1 MLTIEFT
8 MTKLLI
14 KPLGQCWCLQ
24 LTILHL
30 TRIQILYYLRQDF
43 CIVSEFKLGM
53 TSVLELKTPLY
64 LQFGPP
70 LHHPVLQPQQLLSVT
85 TLMLKKMILS

>member
-14 KPLGQCWCLQ
+14 KPRGQFWCHQ

-30 TRIQILYYLRQDF
+30 TRTQILYYLRQDF
-43 CIVSEFKLGM
+43 CIASEFRLGM
-53 TSVLELKTPLY
+53 TSV
-64 LQFGPP
+64 
-70 LHHPVLQPQQLLSVT
+70 
-85 TLMLKKMILS
+85 